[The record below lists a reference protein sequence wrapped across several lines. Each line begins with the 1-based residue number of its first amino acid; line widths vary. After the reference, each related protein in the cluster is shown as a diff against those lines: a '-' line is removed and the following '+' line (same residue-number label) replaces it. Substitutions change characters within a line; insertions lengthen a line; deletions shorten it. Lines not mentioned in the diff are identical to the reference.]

1 MKKIVLLALVAMFAF
16 VAKSFAWSVGDTF
29 QGYSSSGEMT
39 FKITAINGDNYE
51 VSVGD
56 GSSASINFDY
66 SSPIVIPLSVR
77 LPSSSPAIFC
87 KVTSIASFAFSGC
100 YSLPSVTFHGGLTSI
115 GDRAFAGCES
125 LTTLDIP
132 QSVMTIGE
140 DAFLG
145 CRSLTS
151 LSFCSTTTIIN
162 NPVVSWSSLE
172 SITIEKIQDQQD
184 LYYGSGLQLNAII
197 KNDVLIAG
205 CKNTIIPAGVKTIGE
220 DAFYGC
226 SGLTEISI
234 PGTVQTIKERAFGG
248 CYSLTTVKAGMTTP
262 PEIPSLAF
270 PNAANATLYVPAGCT
285 AAYQTA
291 TGWEEFGR
299 ILEGVTINECAG
311 GSIIIPWGLD
321 QMKCL
326 ATTERIG
333 DTDWTAENFDDSGWA
348 TLTGP
353 INDDGDVT
361 ATLYYY
367 LRRTFELTQVD
378 QDGYYFFVNFS
389 DNTRYG
395 AHGTLQVYVNGT
407 KVVDRSHYADS
418 YSIHIPAYVFK
429 KGANTLAIFFTD
441 RDGKATFDFSLAK
454 GTLYFLRNV
463 ETGKFLSRGENMTA
477 VLSDLPLP
485 VQVNKKQYNSYSF
498 FFPAGSENQKKLWSI
513 NYNSHFRDVFVHYNG
528 QSNGNAEWVVNFV
541 NSDEDI
547 FNIQAGGV
555 LGDFLGAVSGEEEDN
570 NLYANVTNDEGYI
583 QWQLVPEGPWTAA
596 QRERWR
602 SLKIQADKMNIK
614 DDFIWKDE
622 YTYTEVEDQIFRLEK
637 FINEGIV
644 FKDETV
650 EAICLRYWDLDND
663 GVLTRQEAHKVKSL
677 GKNSRYFQYKNI
689 ESFDELQFFTGLE
702 SIENYDF
709 QYCNKLK
716 SIILPPSV
724 TSIGKQ
730 AFYQCTSLESVVLP
744 EGVTSIGES
753 AFYKCTSL
761 ESIVL
766 RNGLTSIGNNAFYNC
781 AGLQSVGLPTS
792 LISIGSGA
800 FYGCT
805 SLESIQLP
813 YSLKQIGENVY
824 SDGAFSHS
832 GLKSIKF
839 PSRLE
844 LIGHSTF
851 RGCASLT
858 QIDFSNCSRELT
870 VSHKAFAECT
880 ALEEVDIPS
889 KIMLSGD
896 DIFYNC
902 DKLRKITFASG
913 NPSTGLYHT
922 FAVDNAHSS
931 SLEEAVLPSAAIMGG
946 SFFWNCD
953 KLEKVTFL
961 QGDAGTQHIVQ
972 NFDPAVRN
980 ITFTVPD
987 GSAESFLKRGYKY
1000 VSDLSGLNLVKE
1012 EARREMNR
1020 VREMAS
1026 SLYEMDAID
1035 QMTYNLVVAR
1045 VDTYYTQIEVT
1056 DDYEYLYNMIDL
1068 IKGIGKNDL
1077 IAKNSANLP
1086 EGFDVTGATIF
1097 NPDFYNYDIGWNI
1110 GRIGTSIGWKGGV
1123 TYANGDLQI
1132 TNFLQASRL
1141 DGGKLQDG
1149 QFSQI
1154 IQSLPAGKY
1163 RLTANAIACKVDAAA
1178 EQTGIFLFAAD
1189 QRTPVVTEPETP
1201 EKFEVEFTNLIKQDV
1216 EIGLRVDQQAN
1227 ALMAV
1232 VDDFHLYYEGPI
1244 TVDDVTLGDVN
1255 GDGKVT
1261 PADAIMILYHYF
1273 NVEQNGFI
1281 AVAADLNDDD
1291 TITPADAI
1299 QALYIYFG
1307 AGSGARATR
1316 PAADGRDPE

>member
-1 MKKIVLLALVAMFAF
+1 MKKKLLLVFAVMFMF
-16 VAKSFAWSVGDTF
+16 VAQSFAWSVGDTF
-29 QGYSSSGEMT
+29 SGYCSSGKMT
-39 FKITAINGDNYE
+39 FRITAINGDNYE

-77 LPSSSPAIFC
+77 LPDSSPAIFC

-100 YSLPSVTFHGGLTSI
+100 YGLPSVTFHGGLTSI

-140 DAFLG
+140 EAFLR

-162 NPVVSWSSLE
+162 NPVVSCSSLE
-172 SITIEKIQDQQD
+172 SITIKKIPDQQD

-248 CYSLTTVKAGMTTP
+248 CSSLTIVKAGMTTP
-262 PEIPSLAF
+262 PEIPSLSF

-291 TGWEEFGR
+291 TGWEEFGK

-321 QMKCL
+321 QMKYL

-333 DTDWTAENFDDSGWA
+333 DTDWTAENFDDSEWA

-353 INDDGDVT
+353 INDDGDDT

-407 KVVDRSHYADS
+407 KVVDRSHYADF
-418 YSIHIPAYVFK
+418 YSLHIPAYVFK

-441 RDGKATFDFSLAK
+441 REGKATFDFSLAK

-498 FFPAGSENQKKLWSI
+498 FFPAGSEYQKKLWSI
-513 NYNSHFRDVFVHYNG
+513 NYNSHNRDVFVNYNG
-528 QSNGNAEWVVNFV
+528 QTNGNTEWIVNFV

-547 FNIQAGGV
+547 FNIQAGSV

-614 DDFIWKDE
+614 DDFVWKDE

-644 FKDETV
+644 FKDKKVET
-650 EAICLRYWDLDND
+650 ICLNKWDKNND
-663 GVLTRQEAHKVKSL
+663 RVLTRLEAHKVNSL
-677 GKNSRYFQYKNI
+677 ENKFFGNTNI

-702 SIENYDF
+702 SIGRSDF
-709 QYCNKLK
+709 RSCLKLK

-724 TSIGKQ
+724 TSIGNE
-730 AFYQCTSLESVVLP
+730 AFSQCTSLESVVLP

-753 AFYKCTSL
+753 AFNKCTSL
-761 ESIVL
+761 ESIKL
-766 RNGLTSIGNNAFYNC
+766 RYGLTSIGNKVFYNC
-781 AGLQSVGLPTS
+781 NNLKSVDLPTS

-858 QIDFSNCSRELT
+858 QIDFSNCSTELT

-902 DKLRKITFASG
+902 DKLRKVTFASG

-1012 EARREMNR
+1012 EARKGLASM
-1020 VREMAS
+1020 REMAN
-1026 SLYEMDAID
+1026 SLWEAGAID
-1035 QMTYNLVVAR
+1035 ESACTSFLNSLMYDET
-1045 VDTYYTQIEVT
+1045 IEAT
-1056 DDYEYLYNMIDL
+1056 DDYEGLYEIIDN
-1068 IKGIGKNDL
+1068 IQRIGNEL
-1077 IAKNSANLP
+1077 VASANLP

-1154 IQSLPAGKY
+1154 IRSLPAGKY
-1163 RLTANAIACKVDAAA
+1163 RLTANVVACKADAAA
-1178 EQTGIFLFAAD
+1178 EQTGVFLFAAS
-1189 QRTPVVTEPETP
+1189 QRTPVATAPETP
-1201 EKFEVEFTNLIKQDV
+1201 EQFEVEFTNLTRQDV
-1216 EIGLRVDQQAN
+1216 EIGLQVDQQAN

-1316 PAADGRDPE
+1316 PTADGRDPE